1 MHWWFEGQR
10 LCYFLLKLVGQSHSF
25 LFLGFCIWGNDPP
38 TWTFWCGTCYIT
50 ITCQPTDLTVW
61 YVWTCMG
68 VLGLS
73 HIHIWII
80 VSLSRDI
87 IRVLAYTAP
96 VPRCRQK
103 KKKSIKIRTKVTV
116 HFSPW
121 WQSVEE
127 PTTKQGLPCAAF
139 TGGYWCTYSTAQLQL
154 FVLLRKAV
162 GQGPAGEDGK
172 PWTFHSLWWTTAVM
186 TVFMLHKGQKAR
198 AANQKTGGWK
208 GLNDE
213 LCTLA
218 ADIKLTLVTCYFME
232 QNQKLWTVRSSDRR
246 EKSTVWEF
254 GIWTKEKE
262 KGSWVAGWE
271 WVPSNPLISPESE
284 PT

>member
-1 MHWWFEGQR
+1 MKSWTWIFWTFFGLE
-10 LCYFLLKLVGQSHSF
+10 YFSCALVVWGTEVVLFPSEACWSITF
-25 LFLGFCIWGNDPP
+25 FSFLGFCIWGNDPP

-103 KKKSIKIRTKVTV
+103 KIKTRTKVTV

-139 TGGYWCTYSTAQLQL
+139 TGSYWCTYSTAQQQL

-213 LCTLA
+213 L
-218 ADIKLTLVTCYFME
+218 
-232 QNQKLWTVRSSDRR
+232 
-246 EKSTVWEF
+246 STR
-254 GIWTKEKE
+254 
-262 KGSWVAGWE
+262 GSWYKV
-271 WVPSNPLISPESE
+271 NISYLLLYGTKSKTLNCETLWQE
-284 PT
+284 RKINCVRVWDLN

>member
-1 MHWWFEGQR
+1 MQSGSIVLLMTYEFYSGVDLFYWRVGVWHP
-10 LCYFLLKLVGQSHSF
+10 CSKTLKLGT
-25 LFLGFCIWGNDPP
+25 WGSRGIFGKVSIIKKSLNR
-38 TWTFWCGTCYIT
+38 
-50 ITCQPTDLTVW
+50 VW
-61 YVWTCMG
+61 RAEHGYFG
-68 VLGLS
+68 HFSVLNIF
-73 HIHIWII
+73 H

-103 KKKSIKIRTKVTV
+103 KIKTRTKVTV

-139 TGGYWCTYSTAQLQL
+139 TGSYWCTYSTAQQQL

-213 LCTLA
+213 LCT
-218 ADIKLTLVTCYFME
+218 
-232 QNQKLWTVRSSDRR
+232 S
-246 EKSTVWEF
+246 
-254 GIWTKEKE
+254 
-262 KGSWVAGWE
+262 GSWYKV
-271 WVPSNPLISPESE
+271 NISYLLLYGTKSKTLNCETLWQE
-284 PT
+284 RKINCVRVWDLN